1 MKILITGALGQIG
14 KPLVK
19 KLLEKNESIIGL
31 DKREDVISETDII
44 HPEITIK
51 KDIKKYSDVLKDVD
65 ILIHL
70 ASLITNDKD
79 VLKSGSDSVDLNIK
93 GTINLL
99 EFLPNLKSIVFT
111 STYMVYGT
119 PTINPIKEDHP
130 TEPNVVYGASKIST
144 EKFLQ
149 IYAKEKGISLTILR
163 MMGVY
168 NVAKPHGQAIPMFVK
183 MIANNESP
191 IIYGTGNI
199 RRNHLYIDDAVDAI
213 IAAKN
218 NPKTGVFNI
227 GGPDSPSNLELIN
240 IINTKMNKKINPVF
254 KESVAKP
261 YDFITDISKSK
272 KELGFVPKVRIEEGI
287 EKTINRFKTTSW

>member
-1 MKILITGALGQIG
+1 MRNNTMKILITGALGQIG

-119 PTINPIKEDHP
+119 PTIMSRANLLTFYQYRMPVCTRIFEHSTFCLAGIRQK
-130 TEPNVVYGASKIST
+130 AMIS
-144 EKFLQ
+144 
-149 IYAKEKGISLTILR
+149 
-163 MMGVY
+163 
-168 NVAKPHGQAIPMFVK
+168 
-183 MIANNESP
+183 
-191 IIYGTGNI
+191 
-199 RRNHLYIDDAVDAI
+199 
-213 IAAKN
+213 
-218 NPKTGVFNI
+218 
-227 GGPDSPSNLELIN
+227 
-240 IINTKMNKKINPVF
+240 
-254 KESVAKP
+254 
-261 YDFITDISKSK
+261 
-272 KELGFVPKVRIEEGI
+272 
-287 EKTINRFKTTSW
+287 